1 MNKLIKFAKSF
12 ETPEGFKDWCKYKV
26 GFDLYNSRVLHYNAW
41 IVLCGF
47 TEELTDDPYFDITA
61 PRLSLED
68 LKILNRLDKNG
79 IKIDSV
85 LFADKNI
92 GCEHELDY
100 DYNYNNLFKGNT
112 EMRSWLNEIVYM
124 NYDYDF
130 SKITME
136 KINSI
141 SPDVFVSHLINEIEY
156 TTSPKQLNNFLFENR
171 SKLSDGL
178 IKELEKEHC
187 NTKNGCTK
195 LYLNLLLDKTDKLD
209 DVKCFDPNSTRI
221 KNSFSNI
228 KMFLTETQMYKYF
241 SDFTLLD
248 YIENKEMLEYIL
260 FNDFDEYN
268 LELYDEL
275 FWFIKNSYK
284 NEKLS
289 QILFADEN
297 EHFMIHIC
305 KRIGEFG
312 VNDPT
317 EIYNIISVKKPNWTK
332 FILDCKPEPTN
343 LV

>member
-1 MNKLIKFAKSF
+1 M
-12 ETPEGFKDWCKYKV
+12 
-26 GFDLYNSRVLHYNAW
+26 LHCNAW
-41 IVLCGF
+41 IVVCGL
-47 TEELTDDPYFDITA
+47 TEELIDDPYFDITT
-61 PRLSLED
+61 PFLTLED

-124 NYDYDF
+124 DYDYDF

-171 SKLSDGL
+171 YKLSNGI
-178 IKELEKEHC
+178 IKELEKEHH

-195 LYLNLLLDKTDKLD
+195 LYLNLLLDKTEKIKNF
-209 DVKCFDPNSTRI
+209 KCFDSNSTLI
-221 KNSFSNI
+221 KNSFDNI
-228 KMFLTETQMYKYF
+228 KTFLTEEQLQKYYSEF
-241 SDFTLLD
+241 SSID
-248 YIENKEMLEYIL
+248 YIENTEMFKYIL
-260 FNDFDEYN
+260 LNDLDRYN
-268 LELYDEL
+268 SNLYDEL
-275 FWFIKNSYK
+275 FWFIKKSYK

-317 EIYNIISVKKPNWTK
+317 EIYNIISVRKPNWKK